1 MDKTALITYVT
12 DFISPYFFDKETIAF
27 FSSEL
32 ETGLLKDQYFITSEQ
47 DTSYKYPAFEG
58 ERRYSIRCI
67 DHDNK
72 WINTVN
78 NFMEYETL
86 EQAKKALKE
95 LVKWTIN
102 IRT

>member
-12 DFISPYFFDKETIAF
+12 DFVSPHFFDKDTMAF
-27 FSSEL
+27 FNSRL

-47 DTSYKYPAFEG
+47 DTTYKNPAFNG
-58 ERRYSIRCI
+58 ERRYSIRHI

-72 WINTVN
+72 LIHTIND
-78 NFMEYETL
+78 FMGYKTL

-95 LVKWTIN
+95 LLK
-102 IRT
+102 